1 MLMAHWPLPG
11 SVMSQTIQFRVLD
24 FDCPTCASTVERAL
38 SNVEGVEAVEV
49 HYTTGRVEVHF
60 DQDLAQPDTFEQT
73 IENQG
78 YTPQP
83 A

>member
-1 MLMAHWPLPG
+1 
-11 SVMSQTIQFRVLD
+11 MSETTQFRVLD

-38 SNVEGVEAVEV
+38 AKESGVERVEV
-49 HYTTGRVEVHF
+49 HYTTGRVEI
-60 DQDLAQPDTFEQT
+60 DYDDSAADPETFAKT

>member
-1 MLMAHWPLPG
+1 MGVRGVRRNAMSETTQLR
-11 SVMSQTIQFRVLD
+11 VMD

-38 SNVEGVEAVEV
+38 SNVEGVEDVEV
-49 HYTTGRVEVHF
+49 HYSTGRVEVHY
-60 DQDLAQPDTFEQT
+60 DEAVADTDTFAQT

>member
-1 MLMAHWPLPG
+1 M
-11 SVMSQTIQFRVLD
+11 TTTQFRVLD

-38 SNVEGVEAVEV
+38 ANTAGVDDVEV
-49 HYTTGRVEVHF
+49 HYTTGRVAVTH
-60 DQDLAQPDTFEQT
+60 DPDVVAAGDLETT

>member
-1 MLMAHWPLPG
+1 MSETTQLR
-11 SVMSQTIQFRVLD
+11 VMD
-24 FDCPTCASTVERAL
+24 FDCPSCASTVERAL
-38 SNVEGVEAVEV
+38 SNQKGVEDVEV
-49 HYTTGRVEVHF
+49 HYTTGRVEIDYDADVA
-60 DQDLAQPDTFEQT
+60 DPASFEQT

>member
-1 MLMAHWPLPG
+1 MSKKTQLR
-11 SVMSQTIQFRVLD
+11 VMD

-38 SNVEGVEAVEV
+38 SNVEGVEDVEV
-49 HYTTGRVEVHF
+49 HYTTGRVEIGYDDGVVGPEAF
-60 DQDLAQPDTFEQT
+60 AET

>member
-1 MLMAHWPLPG
+1 
-11 SVMSQTIQFRVLD
+11 MSDTTQFRVLD

-38 SNVEGVEAVEV
+38 SNVEGVQHVEV
-49 HYTTGRVEVHF
+49 HYTTGRVEIEYDDGVADSDAF
-60 DQDLAQPDTFEQT
+60 AQT
-73 IENQG
+73 IEAQG

>member
-1 MLMAHWPLPG
+1 
-11 SVMSQTIQFRVLD
+11 MSETTQFRVMD

-38 SNVEGVEAVEV
+38 ANTEGVKNVEV
-49 HYTTGRVEVHF
+49 HYTTGRVEIDYDDSVA
-60 DQDLAQPDTFEQT
+60 DPDIFAQT

-78 YTPQP
+78 YTAQS

>member
-1 MLMAHWPLPG
+1 
-11 SVMSQTIQFRVLD
+11 MSDSTQFRVLD

-38 SNVEGVEAVEV
+38 SKVDGVQHVEV
-49 HYTTGRVEVHF
+49 HYTTGRVEIEY
-60 DQDLAQPDTFEQT
+60 DDSAADPDTFAQT

>member
-1 MLMAHWPLPG
+1 M
-11 SVMSQTIQFRVLD
+11 SETTQYRVMD
-24 FDCPTCASTVERAL
+24 FDCPTCATTVERAL
-38 SNVEGVEAVEV
+38 SGVDGVESVEV
-49 HYTTGRVEVHF
+49 HYSTGRVEIDYDDDVA
-60 DQDLAQPDTFEQT
+60 DPGTFETT

>member
-1 MLMAHWPLPG
+1 
-11 SVMSQTIQFRVLD
+11 MSDTTQFRVLD

-38 SNVEGVEAVEV
+38 SNVDGVQHVEV
-49 HYTTGRVEVHF
+49 HYATGRVEIEYDDSVADPGAF
-60 DQDLAQPDTFEQT
+60 AET
-73 IENQG
+73 IEAQG

>member
-1 MLMAHWPLPG
+1 MSETTQLR
-11 SVMSQTIQFRVLD
+11 VMD
-24 FDCPTCASTVERAL
+24 FDCPSCASTVERAL
-38 SNVEGVEAVEV
+38 ANRDGVENVEV
-49 HYTTGRVEVHF
+49 HYTTGRVEIEYDDKVV
-60 DQDLAQPDTFEQT
+60 DPATFEQT

>member
-1 MLMAHWPLPG
+1 
-11 SVMSQTIQFRVLD
+11 MSETTQLRVLD
-24 FDCPTCASTVERAL
+24 FDCPSCASTVERAL

-49 HYTTGRVEVHF
+49 HYTTGRVEIDYDDSV
-60 DQDLAQPDTFEQT
+60 AEPDTFAQT

>member
-1 MLMAHWPLPG
+1 MAVWALRRT
-11 SVMSQTIQFRVLD
+11 VMSETAQLRVMD

-38 SNVEGVEAVEV
+38 GNLEGVETVEV
-49 HYTTGRVEVHF
+49 HYSTGRVEIDYDDGVA
-60 DQDLAQPDTFEQT
+60 DPADFETT

>member
-1 MLMAHWPLPG
+1 
-11 SVMSQTIQFRVLD
+11 MSETTQFRVLD

-38 SNVEGVEAVEV
+38 ANVDGVRDVEV
-49 HYTTGRVEVHF
+49 HYATGRVEIEYE
-60 DQDLAQPDTFEQT
+60 DDGAAGPDAFAQT

>member
-1 MLMAHWPLPG
+1 MSETTQLR
-11 SVMSQTIQFRVLD
+11 VMD
-24 FDCPTCASTVERAL
+24 FDCPSCASTVERAL
-38 SNVEGVEAVEV
+38 SNVEGVESVDV
-49 HYTTGRVEVHF
+49 HYSTGRVEIDYDADVS
-60 DQDLAQPDTFEQT
+60 DPATFERT